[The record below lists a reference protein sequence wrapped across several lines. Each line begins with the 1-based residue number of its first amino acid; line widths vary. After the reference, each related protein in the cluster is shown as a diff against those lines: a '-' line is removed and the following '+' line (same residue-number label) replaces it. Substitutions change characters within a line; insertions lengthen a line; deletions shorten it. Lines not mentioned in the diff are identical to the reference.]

1 MTKFS
6 IVAQRASRVDN
17 FTPYRYHR
25 YHNCSISVNRMST
38 PSAYFDENAKW
49 NLLGYLKY
57 REKAE
62 DFSMDKAIEHRNY
75 LKDLEHILSTTESG
89 GCHEQAAVCISNFQ
103 AQ

>member
-1 MTKFS
+1 VTKFS

-38 PSAYFDENAKW
+38 YFDENAKW

-62 DFSMDKAIEHRNY
+62 DFSMDKAVEHRNY

-89 GCHEQAAVCISNFQ
+89 GCYEQAAVCISNFQ